1 MAEVWAMPLIM
12 RVALIRRLA
21 EIMDTVKERRDVCM
35 LVEEILSDIEPSEIT
50 PEKLKQVLE
59 EAGQEMPLSG
69 PMIVHLVK
77 HLRERA
83 DYTATVGEWLICKL
97 ENGPESLDHILSYEY
112 QLKPPFK

>member
-1 MAEVWAMPLIM
+1 M
-12 RVALIRRLA
+12 
-21 EIMDTVKERRDVCM
+21 
-35 LVEEILSDIEPSEIT
+35 
-50 PEKLKQVLE
+50 KQVLE

-97 ENGPESLDHILSYEY
+97 ENGPESLDHILSYEF
-112 QLKPPFK
+112 QLQAAFSSDNRKSNYKYA